1 MPPNPNDTFDAN
13 SAAGQAN
20 GVANGTDIYGQ
31 RGLWDL
37 SGLNNNPIINQH
49 GLGADN
55 PRGANVPAGDQKKYG
70 HTVDYSLP
78 EDAVKLPISLY
89 STDPKKYLQLQ
100 QRLFQGGFYGATSAS
115 SIPWGS
121 DPTGSTYDAYKKALV
136 AAQQAQYIGNPMTPD
151 EIIDQAIT
159 EHQAAQA
166 TAPKPGMAIQTT
178 DPAVLRGL
186 VQQAA
191 QASLGR
197 NLSADQVNRFVE
209 EFHAQE
215 QAYSKQAYAA
225 QTDQSGKSFNLTQ
238 PNATAQAQ
246 EFVDQG
252 NPTEEGGQLLAS
264 YVGRLQQML
273 NGG

>member
-1 MPPNPNDTFDAN
+1 
-13 SAAGQAN
+13 
-20 GVANGTDIYGQ
+20 
-31 RGLWDL
+31 
-37 SGLNNNPIINQH
+37 
-49 GLGADN
+49 
-55 PRGANVPAGDQKKYG
+55 
-70 HTVDYSLP
+70 
-78 EDAVKLPISLY
+78 
-89 STDPKKYLQLQ
+89 
-100 QRLFQGGFYGATSAS
+100 
-115 SIPWGS
+115 
-121 DPTGSTYDAYKKALV
+121 
-136 AAQQAQYIGNPMTPD
+136 MTPD

-273 NGG
+273 SGG